1 MDRPLVLGIINITP
15 DSFYSGSRSANHSDL
30 LFRAEKMI
38 AQGAAILDIG
48 GQSTRPGSTLIPAEQ
63 EMDRVLPAIELIHQA
78 FPEQIIS
85 VDTFYAAVA
94 RAAVLKGAH
103 MVNDVSAGSMDDA
116 LLDEVA
122 ALKVPYVLMHM
133 PGTPQTMLGAT
144 YTNVTVDLFDFFS
157 FKMKELIHKGIKDI
171 IIDIG
176 FGFGKTAQQ
185 NFELL
190 RNLSFF
196 KSLRLPIMV
205 GLSRKA
211 TIYKTLNIT
220 PEEALNGTSVLH
232 TIALLNG
239 AAILRVH
246 DVKEAM
252 EAVKLFSAYQSEPAP
267 GQSDVELRNPS
278 GQADASL

>member
-1 MDRPLVLGIINITP
+1 
-15 DSFYSGSRSANHSDL
+15 
-30 LFRAEKMI
+30 MI
-38 AQGAAILDIG
+38 EQGAAILDIG
-48 GQSTRPGSTLIPAEQ
+48 GQSTRPGSTLVTAEQ
-63 EMDRVLPAIELIHQA
+63 EIDRVIPAIELIHKA

-94 RAAVLKGAH
+94 RAAVLQGAH
-103 MVNDVSAGSMDDA
+103 MINDVSAGGMDTS

-122 ALKVPYVLMHM
+122 ALQVPYVLMHM
-133 PGTPQTMLGAT
+133 PGTPQTMLGSS
-144 YTNVTVDLFDFFS
+144 YTNLTLDLFDFFS
-157 FKMKELIHKGIKDI
+157 FKIKELIQKGIKDI
-171 IIDIG
+171 IIDVG
-176 FGFGKTAQQ
+176 FGFGKNAEQ

-196 KSLRLPIMV
+196 KSLCLPIMV

-220 PEEALNGTSVLH
+220 PEEALNGSSVLH

-239 AAILRVH
+239 AGILRVH

-252 EAVKLFSAYQSEPAP
+252 EAIKLYCAYENKKEQFETAP
-267 GQSDVELRNPS
+267 L
-278 GQADASL
+278 